1 VVRISPFIRWP
12 NLVCHYNSP
21 NPHCGVNQP
30 YARVLSV
37 FISASGRFLI
47 VNPGGCIVYFPAN
60 GRDIQ
65 DIHNPDFPEQ
75 YQRLLERLDYLTKP
89 GTKASGQRNSGYSG
103 F

>member
-1 VVRISPFIRWP
+1 STNHTRESSP
-12 NLVCHYNSP
+12 Y
-21 NPHCGVNQP
+21 
-30 YARVLSV
+30 LSV
-37 FISASGRFLI
+37 PQDDFCI

-65 DIHNPDFPEQ
+65 DIHDPDFPEQ
-75 YQRLLERLDYLTKP
+75 YQRLLERLDYQTMP

>member
-1 VVRISPFIRWP
+1 MRNRTVIAD
-12 NLVCHYNSP
+12 SP

-37 FISASGRFLI
+37 FISASGRFCI

-65 DIHNPDFPEQ
+65 DIHDPDFPEQ
-75 YQRLLERLDYLTKP
+75 YQRLLERLDYQTMP
-89 GTKASGQRNSGYSG
+89 GTKHQASVTLATAV
-103 F
+103 FDLL

>member
-1 VVRISPFIRWP
+1 M
-12 NLVCHYNSP
+12 LLDHYN
-21 NPHCGVNQP
+21 
-30 YARVLSV
+30 
-37 FISASGRFLI
+37 
-47 VNPGGCIVYFPAN
+47 FPAN

-65 DIHNPDFPEQ
+65 DIHDPDFPEQ

>member
-1 VVRISPFIRWP
+1 MVRNRTVIAD
-12 NLVCHYNSP
+12 SP
-21 NPHCGVNQP
+21 NPHCGVN
-30 YARVLSV
+30 
-37 FISASGRFLI
+37 
-47 VNPGGCIVYFPAN
+47 NPGGCIVYFPAN

-65 DIHNPDFPEQ
+65 DIHDPDFPEQ

>member
-1 VVRISPFIRWP
+1 MPQDDF
-12 NLVCHYNSP
+12 C
-21 NPHCGVNQP
+21 
-30 YARVLSV
+30 
-37 FISASGRFLI
+37 I

-65 DIHNPDFPEQ
+65 EIHDPDFPEQ

-103 F
+103 FDLL